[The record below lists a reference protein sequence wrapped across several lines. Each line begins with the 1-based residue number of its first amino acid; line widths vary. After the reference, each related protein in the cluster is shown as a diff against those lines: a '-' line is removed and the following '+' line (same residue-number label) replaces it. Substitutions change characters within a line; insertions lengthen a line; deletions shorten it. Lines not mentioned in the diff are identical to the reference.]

1 MGRNEYDINLRS
13 LVDNYSQDFLH
24 WLVSDSA
31 QVEESMNPVFAS
43 RERRADFVLR
53 YTSSDGESGI
63 LHIEFQR
70 KAIEEMPLRMME
82 YALSIVLN
90 HGKAPTQVL
99 ILLENSKAAREMP
112 SIYESG
118 GIRVQY
124 RVLRLWEQNPQAI
137 LDGNLPGLIPLVS
150 LMGPPDKLRERLDV
164 CEAAIFEQVELKSR
178 QQDLLAMAVLLS
190 SLQPKA
196 RDVIEE
202 FFRSRR
208 MVDLMESP
216 LLKDW
221 LREAEEKGK
230 AKGRAQGQI
239 EEGRKMLIRL
249 LSHKFGELPVS
260 LLAELENVPVAEQ
273 LERLLDAAADAVSLD
288 DFTKHLDR

>member
-1 MGRNEYDINLRS
+1 
-13 LVDNYSQDFLH
+13 
-24 WLVSDSA
+24 
-31 QVEESMNPVFAS
+31 
-43 RERRADFVLR
+43 
-53 YTSSDGESGI
+53 
-63 LHIEFQR
+63 
-70 KAIEEMPLRMME
+70 
-82 YALSIVLN
+82 
-90 HGKAPTQVL
+90 
-99 ILLENSKAAREMP
+99 
-112 SIYESG
+112 
-118 GIRVQY
+118 
-124 RVLRLWEQNPQAI
+124 
-137 LDGNLPGLIPLVS
+137 
-150 LMGPPDKLRERLDV
+150 
-164 CEAAIFEQVELKSR
+164 
-178 QQDLLAMAVLLS
+178 
-190 SLQPKA
+190 
-196 RDVIEE
+196 
-202 FFRSRR
+202 

>member
-1 MGRNEYDINLRS
+1 
-13 LVDNYSQDFLH
+13 
-24 WLVSDSA
+24 
-31 QVEESMNPVFAS
+31 MNPVFAS

-53 YTSSDGESGI
+53 YTSSAGESGI

-82 YALSIVLN
+82 YALSIALN
-90 HGKAPTQVL
+90 HRKAPTQVL

-124 RVLRLWEQNPQAI
+124 RVLRLWEQNPQGI

-221 LREAEEKGK
+221 LREAEEKGE
-230 AKGRAQGQI
+230 AKGRAQGQL

-249 LSHKFGELPVS
+249 LSHKFGELPAS
-260 LLAELENVPVAEQ
+260 LLAELENMPAAEQ

-288 DFTKHLDR
+288 DFIEKLDR